1 MKNKKKSWILSG
13 DSIFFF
19 KEKKKKEKKKDG
31 SNSIESN
38 LNGKFLSTPKVRGND
53 TLSTHIHGGP
63 YHEIIRKTSP

>member
-1 MKNKKKSWILSG
+1 MVIQCFLKK
-13 DSIFFF
+13 
-19 KEKKKKEKKKDG
+19 KEKKKKKKKDG

-63 YHEIIRKTSP
+63 YHEIIRKTPP